1 MAVWVE
7 VGTECRD
14 FAGTRFKPFHKGYS
28 PAESHAGT
36 THRPPSP
43 AKHLNPRPPV
53 GPHLMEGWMKS
64 DLLPR
69 LVTRCDSAAPSGLG
83 ERGGAGTKKRR
94 KRRRKKEAA
103 RRARAVRQ

>member
-1 MAVWVE
+1 
-7 VGTECRD
+7 
-14 FAGTRFKPFHKGYS
+14 
-28 PAESHAGT
+28 
-36 THRPPSP
+36 
-43 AKHLNPRPPV
+43 
-53 GPHLMEGWMKS
+53 MKS